1 MSEKRKQYLI
11 IMDFLFQKYEVE
23 YETDM
28 SPERV
33 IEKVQ
38 CFLFP
43 NEKDIHLISTRDEE
57 KHQKLQ
63 LYRSNFPDYYGLVPV
78 TENIKE
84 EDLDFTKYQFY
95 LFRPAINVYLTL
107 YVVQEDNIE
116 NNHNILKINLIFPV
130 NKTVSDLKLYLKD
143 TLLKYANDT
152 NNNLLINSLRNGFKL
167 HIISTMQELND
178 EFIDQS
184 LNDTEIYLVI
194 NEKVDNRASL
204 CSLGRLYYNCV
215 NDLYQSDS
223 NELDSLDID
232 TDGMTLDEAKEKL
245 IEKHFDDQNIDK
257 DQVNIIFNGNIQ
269 TQKFNQL
276 GDLFSDRHFYH
287 FTVIFGPLDEKM
299 NINYCPSLVDDR
311 RSYSIPVP
319 REGRP
324 LIVKIE

>member
-1 MSEKRKQYLI
+1 MSVERKQYLV

-28 SPERV
+28 SPERA

-38 CFLFP
+38 CFLFS
-43 NEKDIHLISTRDEE
+43 NEKDVHLISTEDEE

-84 EDLDFTKYQFY
+84 SDLDFTKYQFY

-107 YVVQEDNIE
+107 FVVQEDNIE
-116 NNHNILKINLIFPV
+116 NNILKINLIFPV
-130 NKTVSDLKLYLKD
+130 NKTVLDLKVYLRE
-143 TLLKYANDT
+143 TLLRYANDT
-152 NNNLLINSLRNGFKL
+152 NNNLLINSLRNRFELYIK
-167 HIISTMQELND
+167 STMQELGNG
-178 EFIDQS
+178 FIDKS

-194 NEKVDNRASL
+194 NEKNNNTISR
-204 CSLGRLYYNCV
+204 CSILRFYYNCV
-215 NDLYQSDS
+215 NGRFPSDK
-223 NELDSLDID
+223 NEPDSLDYD
-232 TDGMTLDEAKEKL
+232 MDGFTLDKAKKKL
-245 IEKHFDDQNIDK
+245 IEKHSDNSNIGS

-269 TQKFNQL
+269 TKKFDKL
-276 GDLFSDRHFYH
+276 DDLFSDNHFYQ

-299 NINYCPSLVDDR
+299 NINYCPSQIDDR

-319 REGRP
+319 SNGRP